1 MDNVIFSANIVAPL
15 LVLMIV
21 GFMARRQN
29 LFDDNAVS
37 QFNSLTF
44 KMFLPLLLFQNVRS
58 SSLDDLGNTNLFV
71 FVSIFAILGF
81 AVSSFIVMGIE
92 KDNSNRGVMVQGIA
106 RSNYSLFGIP
116 LITMLFPDE
125 NVAVASILIAIVIPI
140 FNIGSVVV
148 LTYFSEKSSD
158 IKNIFMSILKNPL
171 MVATF
176 SGILCL
182 ALNIQFP
189 YIIEKSMDNLAS
201 IATPLSLF
209 LLGAS
214 FEFNSINKYKKQIII
229 SVIGKL
235 IIKPA
240 TILAIGV
247 LLGFTGVDLGCIMIV
262 FASPTAVASFT
273 MAKTMGA
280 NSDLASAIVVFTS
293 IFCIFTMFL
302 YILVFR
308 NFGLFWL
315 N

>member
-1 MDNVIFSANIVAPL
+1 MDNVIFSANIVSPL

-21 GFMARRQN
+21 GYIARRQN
-29 LFDDNAVS
+29 LFDDSAVS

-58 SSLDDLGNTNLFV
+58 SSLDDLGNTKLFV

-81 AVSSFIVMGIE
+81 VVASFIVTFIE
-92 KDNSNRGVMVQGIA
+92 KDNANRGVMVQGIA

-116 LITMLFPDE
+116 LITMLFPNE

-158 IKNIFMSILKNPL
+158 MKNIIMSILKNPL

-176 SGILCL
+176 SGIVCL
-182 ALNIQFP
+182 ALNLQFP
-189 YIIEKSMDNLAS
+189 YVIEQSMNNLAS

-214 FEFNSINKYKKQIII
+214 FEFNSISKYKLQIII

-240 TILAIGV
+240 IVLGIGV
-247 LLGFTGVDLGCIMIV
+247 MCGFSGVDLGCIMIV

-308 NFGLFWL
+308 SVGLF
-315 N
+315 